1 MSGGTEMELVHR
13 GSVKNIFSAD
23 LNPNSS
29 TTKTRHLF
37 FQFSDRYSIFDW
49 GEMPDLITHKGKVL
63 AVMADRFFQ
72 LLSNPKTW
80 QELKAYYP
88 NLLDLFDSQLYKRF
102 CLEGMP
108 HHCLGLDD
116 QNRLKVQAV
125 DILKPQ
131 ALNTDAGLDWNYQI
145 YQTAPKNAL
154 VPLEVVFRFGV
165 PRGSSLL
172 KRTGN
177 ADYLKSLG
185 LVNPPSEGDVFER
198 PVIEYSTKLEPTDR
212 YLAYTEAKKIAG
224 LNEKEW
230 DELHTQVSLC
240 ALMLKTLF
248 SKMQIELLD
257 GKFEFAFTENRQF
270 MMVDSIGPDE
280 LRLTFQGVQLS
291 KENLRQFYR
300 EGLWAKNCEEA
311 KLLAKK
317 RGEADWKK
325 ICTQELNSHPLAL
338 ESGQVELISQMY
350 QTLLNEVLKLNQET
364 PLFPQAPSLAEWLK
378 SWQSE
383 LQRL

>member
-13 GSVKNIFSAD
+13 GSVKNIFSET
-23 LNPNSS
+23 LNLESNDS
-29 TTKTRHLF
+29 KVKNLY

-49 GEMPDLITHKGKVL
+49 GEMPDLIKHKGQVL

-80 QELKAYYP
+80 QELKVNYP
-88 NLLDLFDSQLYKRF
+88 NLLDLFDTELYKHF

-116 QNRLKVQAV
+116 QYRLKVQAV

-131 ALNTDAGLDWNYQI
+131 AINTDAGLDWNYQI

-230 DELHTQVSLC
+230 GELHTQVSLC

-257 GKFEFAFTENRQF
+257 GKFEFAFTETRQF

-300 EGLWAKNCEEA
+300 ESSWAKNCEEA
-311 KLLAKK
+311 KASAKK

-325 ICTQELNSHPLAL
+325 LCREELNSTPATLK
-338 ESGQVELISQMY
+338 SGQVEVISQMY
-350 QTLLNEVLKLNQET
+350 QTLLNAVLKLNQEV
-364 PLFPQAPSLAEWLK
+364 PLFPQAPSLSEWLK
-378 SWQSE
+378 SWQTE
-383 LQRL
+383 IQRL